1 LGFAFFG
8 WLRLLDSPGLH
19 LVGNLGRI
27 IGLEPGFNRP
37 SICLFGI
44 HLGFLKRFFQTS
56 GSTAGR
62 KSS

>member
-1 LGFAFFG
+1 LAFFG

-19 LVGNLGRI
+19 HVGNRGRI

-37 SICLFGI
+37 SICLFGT
-44 HLGFLKRFFQTS
+44 HFGFLERFFQTS
-56 GSTAGR
+56 GPTTVRR